1 MPANGPAEVRVK
13 LAAVGINYLDGCGVP
28 VHQFPLPIITS
39 SDGADTRETEYLLS
53 RSVMRSSYCQGFG
66 VGPVRSVGLSETHCA
81 VTMRSWVK
89 PAMVVLPM
97 TDVYLAPE
105 LLESRRVFGKIVLRP

>member
-1 MPANGPAEVRVK
+1 MLLRAFGLTTSGVNRN
-13 LAAVGINYLDGCGVP
+13 LAAHSESASL
-28 VHQFPLPIITS
+28 S
-39 SDGADTRETEYLLS
+39 SASMAG
-53 RSVMRSSYCQGFG
+53 
-66 VGPVRSVGLSETHCA
+66 A

-105 LLESRRVFGKIVLRP
+105 LLESRRVFGKLVLTP